1 MFIGMEM
8 IFAVLAEPNR
18 LAILGLLAARERT
31 VGELEQA
38 LALPQPTIS
47 KHLRVLRE
55 GGLVEPRVEAQ
66 WRVYRLRPERFGEID
81 RWLEPYRRRWR
92 ASLDAL
98 ERRLDETP
106 DRPVRTKTKGKR
118 R

>member
-1 MFIGMEM
+1 MDAV
-8 IFAVLAEPNR
+8 FAALAEPNR
-18 LAILGLLAARERT
+18 LAILGLLAERERT
-31 VGELEQA
+31 VGELERA
-38 LALPQPTIS
+38 LALPQPSIS

-66 WRVYRLRPERFGEID
+66 WRVYRLRPERFREID

-98 ERRLDETP
+98 ERRLDEIP
-106 DRPVRTKTKGKR
+106 DRTVRKKAKGKR